1 MKTNVNLLLHGVF
14 SRLDSYR
21 HGGWRR
27 VQNIPTLYKRD
38 KWTKVRRDFQIGGI
52 VLLKDNATR
61 NHELMAKIIKAYKRS
76 SGHVQTNKIQ
86 VGESTLN
93 NEKLPKTLVHP
104 IHETQ
109 LLVEN
114 QIVWFLGGEAWET
127 LRRTTRRTMYY

>member
-21 HGGWRR
+21 RGGWRR

-38 KWTKVRRDFQIGGI
+38 KWTKVRRDFQVGGI

-61 NHELMAKIIKAYKRS
+61 NHELMAKIIKAYKRGN
-76 SGHVQTNKIQ
+76 GHVQTNKIQ

-114 QIVWFLGGEAWET
+114 QIAWFLDGEAWET
-127 LRRTTRRTMYY
+127 LRRTTRRMMHY